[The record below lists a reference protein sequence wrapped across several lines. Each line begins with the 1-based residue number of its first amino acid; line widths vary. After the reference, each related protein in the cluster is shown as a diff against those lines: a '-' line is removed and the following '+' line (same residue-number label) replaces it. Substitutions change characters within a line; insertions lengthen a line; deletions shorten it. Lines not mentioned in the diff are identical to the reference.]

1 MSKIFI
7 ANWKSNKTL
16 TSATEWLQTFKA
28 SDVPATAQVI
38 IAPAFSLLSTVKQHL
53 AVPLRLAA
61 QDVSSYPMGSYTG
74 AVNAQQLKD
83 LSVEY
88 VMVGHSERRKYFHET
103 HADVAAKIAQAVAN
117 GLKPVLCL
125 DDEYIDA
132 QADALET
139 KDIPGLIVAY
149 EPLEAI
155 GNGHNAPADQVVK
168 VIQKIKSV
176 FGDVTVIY
184 GGSVDERSVAEYL
197 LISDGVLVGAASLEA
212 DSFQRVVAAAATE

>member
-7 ANWKSNKTL
+7 ANWKSNKTQ
-16 TSATEWLQTFKA
+16 TSATEWLQSFDA
-28 SDVPATAQVI
+28 SAVPASAQVI

-53 AVPLRLAA
+53 EVPLRLGA

-103 HADVAAKIAQAVAN
+103 HTDVAAKITQAVAN
-117 GLKPVLCL
+117 GLQPILCV

-132 QADALET
+132 QAAALET
-139 KDIPGLIVAY
+139 TDIPGLIVAY

-155 GNGHNAPADQVVK
+155 GSGNNAPADQVTA
-168 VIQKIKSV
+168 VIQKIKSA
-176 FGDVTVIY
+176 FGDVPVIY
-184 GGSVDERSVAEYL
+184 GGSVDERSVSEYL
-197 LISDGVLVGAASLEA
+197 LISDGVLVGSASLEP

>member
-7 ANWKSNKTL
+7 ANWKSNKTQ
-16 TSATEWLQTFKA
+16 TSATEWLEIFSGSAIPA
-28 SDVPATAQVI
+28 SAQVI
-38 IAPAFSLLSTVKQHL
+38 IAPAFPLLTTVKQHL
-53 AVPLRLAA
+53 EVPIRLAA
-61 QDVSSYPMGSYTG
+61 QDVSSFPMGSYTG

-88 VMVGHSERRKYFHET
+88 VIVGHSERRKYFHET
-103 HADVAAKIAQAVAN
+103 HADVAAKIAQIVAN

-125 DDEYIDA
+125 DEEYIEA

-139 KDIPGLIVAY
+139 RDIPGLIVAY

-155 GNGHNAPADQVVK
+155 GNGHNAPADQVAK
-168 VIQKIKSV
+168 VIQKIKAAY
-176 FGDVTVIY
+176 GDVPVIY

-197 LISDGVLVGAASLEA
+197 LICDGVLVGTAALEA